1 MVQREWILLQKWI
14 LNLKER
20 TNSVSLP
27 CFLINKLEVTKRI
40 KKTANNLCQLYPGN
54 RQF

>member
-20 TNSVSLP
+20 TKIQSLI
-27 CFLINKLEVTKRI
+27 CFLINKLEVTKRV
-40 KKTANNLCQLYPGN
+40 KKTANICQLYTGN
-54 RQF
+54 RLF